1 MIIIRFVT
9 KTSCFRGAALYHC
22 FKKTKSMKKAL
33 ILFLTGITLLIHLT
47 TASAQA
53 GNSKLLI
60 GKWKFAG
67 LSALYPPTMTGDE
80 LARRKIKVAA
90 QATKLEGRSAEFLP
104 NGELRWPGH
113 KLGWKMDATGKQ
125 FKITKLLI
133 TLSVARILELSAH
146 KLVFTRSSDGIP
158 ATYTFTR

>member
-1 MIIIRFVT
+1 
-9 KTSCFRGAALYHC
+9 
-22 FKKTKSMKKAL
+22 MKKAL
-33 ILFLTGITLLIHLT
+33 ILFLTSISLLMNLT

-53 GNSKLLI
+53 SNSKLLI

-67 LSALYPPTMTGDE
+67 LSATYPPMMIGDE
-80 LARRKIKVAA
+80 LAQRKIKVAA
-90 QATKLEGRSAEFLP
+90 QTTKLEGQAAKFLP

-125 FKITKLLI
+125 FKITKYLI
-133 TLSVARILELSAH
+133 TLSVAKIVELSAH
-146 KLVFTRSSDGIP
+146 KLVFTRPSDGIP